1 MTRSPFRYSLSLL
14 ALFLSVS
21 PPAAG
26 QDRPVVLRADRVLDG
41 RGASSTDATIVVRGS
56 GIADVGSAGVP
67 RESVVYDLQGVTL
80 LPGLIDTHVHPA
92 WHWGPDGKIR
102 SGSGRG
108 EDPDVSVMHLL
119 ENGYLALMAGF
130 TTLQSL
136 GDPLDATYRDFVDKG
151 VVPGARLLTSLR
163 SISERTGAPDD
174 IRAAV
179 RERADAGADVIKI
192 FASASIRD
200 GGAPTM
206 SQEQLD
212 AACGEATARG
222 LRSAVHAH
230 GPESARRSV
239 LAGCTVIEHGA
250 LLDRP
255 TLELMAERG
264 TYFDPNLY
272 LVFQNYFDYE
282 DRFLGIGNYTAE
294 GFAQMREA
302 LPKALNV
309 YKEALTVPGL
319 KMVFGTDG
327 IVGALGRN
335 SEELIYR
342 VQEGGQQP
350 MAAIVEATYNAAES
364 LGMENRIGSIAPG
377 MEADII
383 GVAGD
388 PEEDI
393 TALRRVVFVMKGGKV
408 YKNEPPPAGGS

>member
-1 MTRSPFRYSLSLL
+1 MRRPAFLLSIG
-14 ALFLSVS
+14 LFLLRLPVAL
-21 PPAAG
+21 PVAG
-26 QDRPVVLRADRVLDG
+26 QDLPVVLRADRILDG
-41 RGASSTDATIVVRGS
+41 RGASSTDATVLVRGAR
-56 GIADVGSAGVP
+56 IAEVGSIDASA
-67 RESVVYDLQGVTL
+67 SVTYDLEGVTL

-108 EDPDVSVMHLL
+108 EDADVSVLHIA
-119 ENGYLALMAGF
+119 ENGYLALMAGV
-130 TTLQSL
+130 TTMQSL
-136 GDPLDATYRDFVDKG
+136 GDPLDATYRDFVEKG
-151 VVPGARLLTSLR
+151 VLPGARILTSLR
-163 SISERTGAPDD
+163 SISDRTGSPDE

-200 GGAPTM
+200 GGPPTM

-282 DRFLGIGNYTAE
+282 DRFLGIGNYTEA

-302 LPKALNV
+302 LPRALET
-309 YKEALTVPGL
+309 YKEALTIPGL
-319 KMVFGTDG
+319 KIVFGTDG

-342 VQEGGQQP
+342 VEKGGQEP
-350 MAAIVEATYNAAES
+350 MAAIVEATRTAAES
-364 LGMENRIGSIAPG
+364 LGMQDRIGVIAPG

-383 GVAGD
+383 GVAGN
-388 PEEDI
+388 PAEDI

-408 YKNEPPPAGGS
+408 YRNDPPASGGR